1 VCCLPGARVRDIS
14 RKLPGLI
21 HPSDYY
27 PLLIVQA
34 GNDEV
39 ADRSLRAIKNDF
51 RGLGR
56 LVDNAGIQ
64 VVFAGI
70 PTVAEKDNAMTRK
83 THCISTWLRLV
94 QMQESRVL

>member
-1 VCCLPGARVRDIS
+1 MCHYFVMA
-14 RKLPGLI
+14 
-21 HPSDYY
+21 HNYPSDYY

-34 GNDEV
+34 GSDEI
-39 ADRSLRAIKNDF
+39 AGRSLRAIKNDF

-94 QMQESRVL
+94 QMQEFQVL